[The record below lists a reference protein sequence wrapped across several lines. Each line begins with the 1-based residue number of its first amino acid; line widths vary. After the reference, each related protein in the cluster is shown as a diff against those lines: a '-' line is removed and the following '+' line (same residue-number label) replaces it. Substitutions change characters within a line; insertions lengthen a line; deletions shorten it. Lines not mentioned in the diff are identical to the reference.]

1 MDIFSASFLTA
12 LFTIIVIDIV
22 LAGDNAI
29 VIALAARKLPPDLR
43 KKAVIFGAV
52 GAVVVRCI
60 MTLGVVWLLAI
71 PGLRF
76 AGGLALL
83 WIGYKLLVPTS
94 GDEHNVDA
102 STTFLGAMKT
112 IVIADAVMGIDN
124 VLAVAGAA
132 HGSYVLVVLG
142 LVISVPIVVWGSTL
156 ILKYTEKY
164 PSIIFIGAGVLAFTA
179 SKMMLA
185 EPFFAPY
192 LAGNEWINYVAYVVC
207 VGGIL
212 LIGRE
217 MNSKQQTSSLP
228 AFSQNGDVK
237 MSKALIPV
245 NGHADSLQAVHKF
258 ISERLQ
264 NPGQKAVLFNVQP
277 ALQRHAS
284 RFLNKGNM
292 QNVRSEQ
299 ADNAMKEA
307 EALLSNANIPY
318 EKHWVVGDRTKEIV
332 KAAEQHNCGRVLLV
346 SNRKNLLAKMVANSL
361 TAKVLQSSH
370 VPVEIIPG
378 RQSSVWQ
385 RVGIPA
391 GVGAAIATLTLAID

>member
-1 MDIFSASFLTA
+1 MDIFSVSFLTA
-12 LFTIIVIDIV
+12 LLTIIVIDIV

-43 KKAVIFGAV
+43 KKAVIFGAI

-83 WIGYKLLVPTS
+83 WIGYKLLAPSS
-94 GDEHNVDA
+94 GDGHDNVDA
-102 STTFLGAMKT
+102 STTFMGAMKT

-132 HGSYVLVVLG
+132 HGSYVLVILG

-164 PSIIFIGAGVLAFTA
+164 PSMIFIGAGVLAFTA
-179 SKMMLA
+179 AKMMLA
-185 EPFFAPY
+185 EPFLEPY
-192 LAGNEWINYVAYVVC
+192 LKGMEWIQYVAYVVC
-207 VGGIL
+207 VSGVL
-212 LIGRE
+212 LLGCE
-217 MNSKQQTSSLP
+217 MNSKEKTASLP
-228 AFSQNGDVK
+228 QLGDVD
-237 MSKALIPV
+237 MSKALIPM
-245 NGHADSLQAVHKF
+245 NGHADSLQAIHKF

-264 NPGQKAVLFNVQP
+264 NPGQRAVLLNVQP

-284 RFLNKGNM
+284 RFLNMGNV
-292 QNVRSEQ
+292 QKVRSER
-299 ADNAMKEA
+299 ANAAMQEA
-307 EALLSNANIPY
+307 EALLTKANVAFD
-318 EKHWVVGDRTKEIV
+318 KQWVVGDRATEIV
-332 KAAEQHNCGRVLLV
+332 KAAKQSNCGRILLV
-346 SNRKNLLAKMVANSL
+346 SNRKNALAKMVSNSL
-361 TAKVLQSSH
+361 TNSVLQKSN
-370 VPVEIIPG
+370 VPVEVIAG

-385 RVGIPA
+385 RFGIPA
-391 GVGAAIATLTLAID
+391 GVGAAIATLTLVID

>member
-12 LFTIIVIDIV
+12 LLTIVVIDIV

-52 GAVVVRCI
+52 GAVVVRSV

-83 WIGYKLLVPTS
+83 WIAYKLLVPS
-94 GDEHNVDA
+94 SDDA
-102 STTFLGAMKT
+102 HEKVAGSTTFMGAMKT
-112 IVIADAVMGIDN
+112 IVIADAVMGMDN

-132 HGSYVLVVLG
+132 HGSYLLVILG

-164 PSIIFIGAGVLAFTA
+164 PSIIFLGAGVLAFTA
-179 SKMMLA
+179 VKMMFA
-185 EPFFAPY
+185 EPALEPY
-192 LAGNEWINYVAYVVC
+192 VKGMEWIQYVAYVVC
-207 VGGIL
+207 VGGVL

-217 MNSKQQTSSLP
+217 MNSKDQLVSLTH
-228 AFSQNGDVK
+228 QGDEK
-237 MSKALIPV
+237 MSNALIPI

-264 NPGQKAVLFNVQP
+264 NPGQKAVLLNVQP
-277 ALQRHAS
+277 ALKRHAS
-284 RFLNKGNM
+284 RFLSASNIH
-292 QNVRSEQ
+292 QVRSTKAE
-299 ADNAMKEA
+299 AAMQEA
-307 EALLSNANIPY
+307 ESLLSNANLAF
-318 EKHWVVGDRTKEIV
+318 EKTWMVGDRATSII
-332 KAAEQHNCGRVLLV
+332 KAAEKNACSRILMV
-346 SNRKNLLAKMVANSL
+346 SNRKNALARMVSNSL
-361 TAKVLQSSH
+361 TANVIQKAN
-370 VPVEIIPG
+370 VPVEIISG
-378 RQSSVWQ
+378 TRSSVWQ
-385 RVGIPA
+385 RLGIPA
-391 GVGAAIATLTLAID
+391 GVGAAIATLTLVVD

>member
-12 LFTIIVIDIV
+12 LLTIIVIDIV

-83 WIGYKLLVPTS
+83 WIGYKLIAPSS
-94 GDEHNVDA
+94 GDGHDNVDA
-102 STTFLGAMKT
+102 STTFMGAMKT

-132 HGSYVLVVLG
+132 HGSYVLVILG

-179 SKMMLA
+179 AKMMLA
-185 EPFFAPY
+185 EPFLETY
-192 LAGNEWINYVAYVVC
+192 LKGSEWIQYVAYVVC
-207 VGGIL
+207 VGGVL
-212 LIGRE
+212 LLGRE
-217 MNSKQQTSSLP
+217 MNSKTQTGSLP
-228 AFSQNGDVK
+228 QLGDVN
-237 MSKALIPV
+237 MSKALIPM

-264 NPGQKAVLFNVQP
+264 SPGQKAVLLNVQP

-284 RFLNKGNM
+284 RFLNMSNIQK
-292 QNVRSEQ
+292 VRAEK
-299 ADNAMKEA
+299 ANAAMKEA
-307 EALLSNANIPY
+307 EILLTKANVAFD
-318 EKHWVVGDRTKEIV
+318 KQWTVGDRATEIV
-332 KAAEQHNCGRVLLV
+332 KVAQQSDCGRILLV
-346 SNRKNLLAKMVANSL
+346 SNRKNALAKLVSNSL
-361 TAKVLQSSH
+361 TNSVIQRSN
-370 VPVEIIPG
+370 VPVEVIAG
-378 RQSSVWQ
+378 SQSSVWQ
-385 RVGIPA
+385 RLGIPA